1 MGRKEAIVFDMDGLM
16 IDSEPLS
23 RQAWDEV
30 LRPFGHK
37 LTDEIQSQIIGRRFD
52 ESTATI
58 KEIFNIPLPIDEIVQ
73 QKADANDRLRAKG
86 VPVMLGLIPLQV
98 EIARRGIPWAIA
110 TSSRRHHAEQTLKQL
125 GLTEVCHAIAA
136 GNEVENGKPEPDI
149 YLLAAERLGVDPKAC
164 LALEDSAPG
173 CRAAIAAGMT
183 AVAIPNGDTKT
194 ADFSFAHYQ
203 YESLHEVLWH
213 LDKLLR
219 ESNQ

>member
-1 MGRKEAIVFDMDGLM
+1 MKQAIIFDMDGLM

-37 LTDEIQSQIIGRRFD
+37 LTDEVQSQIIGRRFD
-52 ESTATI
+52 ESTATV
-58 KEIFNIPLPIDEIVQ
+58 KEAYNLPLSIEEIVK
-73 QKADANDRLRAKG
+73 QKAEANDRLREKG
-86 VPVMLGLIPLQV
+86 VRVMPGLMPLQV

-149 YLLAAERLGVDPKAC
+149 YLLAAERLKIDPKDC

-173 CRAAIAAGMT
+173 CRAAVGAGMT
-183 AVAIPNGDTKT
+183 VVAIPNGDTKT
-194 ADFSFAHYQ
+194 ADFSFVPYQ
-203 YESLHEVLWH
+203 YDSLHEVLWH
-213 LDKLLR
+213 LDDLLKD
-219 ESNQ
+219 